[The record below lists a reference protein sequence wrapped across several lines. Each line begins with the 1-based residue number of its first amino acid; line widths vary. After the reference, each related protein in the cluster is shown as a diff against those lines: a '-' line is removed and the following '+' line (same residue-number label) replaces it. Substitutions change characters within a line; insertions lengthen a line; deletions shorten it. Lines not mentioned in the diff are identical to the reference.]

1 VVAGLCLRRPPAL
14 ELPETGRAAQAAGR
28 RRSALVAAVGLAA
41 MLGVALLGVGCGG
54 GVEES
59 PIEVRIKDEDGPG
72 NVLGFPIL
80 ATKNTTR
87 VAGEDPVADAAAVA
101 TAVFPGSTRRQRP
114 QAVTLV
120 SKSDAQAGIAAAVL
134 MAPPLRAPILLTDG
148 QDLPDVTSSTLK
160 ALRPSGSLLAERAR
174 VFRIGDAGAPDE
186 LRTEKIS
193 GKSPFELAAAI
204 DSFRSR
210 ATGRPSNSVVVAAA
224 EDPRFAMPAAGWAA
238 KSGDPVLFVRK
249 DALPA
254 QTRRAIIRHR
264 RPRIYVLGP
273 RAVIS
278 EKVVK
283 RLRRLGT
290 VTRIAGSDPVEN
302 AIAFAR
308 FSDGSF
314 GWGARDPGHG
324 LVIANWKRP
333 LDAAAAAPLS
343 SSGTYGP
350 LLLTDSAKRLPST
363 LRRYLLDVQPG
374 YQTDPVRG
382 VYNHAW
388 LMGDESAISAAV
400 QTKIDEVTEIVR
412 VNEGAPA
419 S

>member
-1 VVAGLCLRRPPAL
+1 ML
-14 ELPETGRAAQAAGR
+14 Q
-28 RRSALVAAVGLAA
+28 RSALAPLLALL
-41 MLGVALLGVGCGG
+41 MLPTALLGVGCGRDAAETPID
-54 GVEES
+54 VRVRDES
-59 PIEVRIKDEDGPG
+59 GPAS
-72 NVLGFPIL
+72 VLGFPVL

-87 VAGEDPVADAAAVA
+87 VAGQDPVADAAGVA
-101 TAVFPGSTRRQRP
+101 AAVFPGSRRSQRP
-114 QAVTLV
+114 PAVALV
-120 SKSDAQAGIAAAVL
+120 DQSDPQGGIAAAVL
-134 MAPPLRAPILLTDG
+134 MAPPLRAPILLTDA
-148 QDLPDVTSSTLK
+148 DDVPDATARTLE
-160 ALRPSGSLLAERAR
+160 ALRPIGSPLVRRAK
-174 VFRIGDAGAPDE
+174 VFRVGAAGAPDE
-186 LRTEKIS
+186 LRSERIS
-193 GKSPFELAAAI
+193 GESPFVLAAAI
-204 DSFRSR
+204 DAVRSR
-210 ATGRPSNSVVVAAA
+210 ATGRPSGSVIVAGA

-249 DALPA
+249 NELPA

-273 RAVIS
+273 RAVVAGN
-278 EKVVK
+278 VVR

-290 VTRIAGSDPVEN
+290 VTRIAGDDPVEN

-350 LLLTDSAKRLPST
+350 LLLTDSAERLPSA
-363 LRRYLLDVQPG
+363 LQNYLLDVQPG

-388 LMGDESAISAAV
+388 LMGDESAISADV
-400 QTKIDEVTEIVR
+400 QTQIDEMTEIVR
-412 VNEGAPA
+412 VGG
-419 S
+419 

>member
-1 VVAGLCLRRPPAL
+1 VSPRYDLAAANRRGRTRGGGVRHGRSVLPAL
-14 ELPETGRAAQAAGR
+14 LALAVL
-28 RRSALVAAVGLAA
+28 SALVGA
-41 MLGVALLGVGCGG
+41 GCGG
-54 GVEES
+54 DAEET
-59 PIEVRIKDEDGPG
+59 PIDVRISDESGPAS
-72 NVLGFPIL
+72 VLGFPVL

-101 TAVFPGSTRRQRP
+101 TAVFPGSRRRQRP
-114 QAVTLV
+114 PAVSLV
-120 SKSDAQAGIAAAVL
+120 DQSDPQAGIAAAVL
-134 MAPPLRAPILLTDG
+134 MAPPVRAPILLTDG
-148 QDLPDVTSSTLK
+148 DDIPDATARTLK
-160 ALRPSGSLLAERAR
+160 SLRPRGSVLARRAQ
-174 VFRIGDAGAPDE
+174 VFRVGAAGVPDE
-186 LRTEKIS
+186 LRSERIS
-193 GKSPFELAAAI
+193 GESPFELAAAI
-204 DSFRSR
+204 DAFRAR
-210 ATGRPSNSVVVAAA
+210 VTGRPSGRVIVTGA

-238 KSGDPVLFVRK
+238 KAGDPVLFVRK

-254 QTRRAIIRHR
+254 PTRRAIIRHR
-264 RPRIYVLGP
+264 RPRIYVVGP
-273 RAVIS
+273 RAVVS
-278 EKVVK
+278 EKVVR

-290 VTRIAGSDPVEN
+290 VMRIAGDDPVAN

-350 LLLTDSAKRLPST
+350 LLLTDSAKRLPPA
-363 LRRYLLDVQPG
+363 LRSYLLDVQPG

-400 QTKIDEVTEIVR
+400 QTEIDEVTEIVR
-412 VNEGAPA
+412 VGG
-419 S
+419 